1 VFVKTNEK
9 TDGAN
14 SMSQEATGAPLEII
28 AASLRRERTRAGL
41 SLTEVARRAGLAKST
56 LSQLESGTG
65 NPSVETLWALGVAL
79 DVPFSRLV
87 EPDRPKVRVVRAGKG
102 PTVFAEHADYACT
115 LLSACPSG
123 ARRDIYVVRGEPG
136 PPRRSDPHMTGV
148 VEHIVLCAG
157 RARIGVMDDPEELLP
172 GDYICYPGD
181 VPHIFE
187 ALEPGTYGVEI
198 SEYI

>member
-1 VFVKTNEK
+1 
-9 TDGAN
+9 
-14 SMSQEATGAPLEII
+14 MSQEATGAPLEII

-87 EPDRPKVRVVRAGKG
+87 EPDRPKVRVIRAGKG

-115 LLSACPSG
+115 LLSACPPS
-123 ARRDIYVVRGEPG
+123 ARRDMYLIRAEPG
-136 PPRRSDPHMTGV
+136 TPRRSDPHMTGV
-148 VEHIVLCAG
+148 MEHIVLCAG
-157 RARIGVMDDPEELLP
+157 RARVGVLEAPEELNP
-172 GDYICYPGD
+172 GDYISYPGD

>member
-1 VFVKTNEK
+1 MPNE
-9 TDGAN
+9 
-14 SMSQEATGAPLEII
+14 STGAPLEII
-28 AASLRRERTRAGL
+28 AASLRRERARAGL

-56 LSQLESGTG
+56 LSQLESGSG

-87 EPDRPKVRVVRAGKG
+87 EPERQQVKVIRAGKG

-115 LLSACPSG
+115 LLSACPSA
-123 ARRDIYVVRGEPG
+123 ARRDIYLVSAEPG
-136 PPRRSDPHMTGV
+136 VPRRSDPHMSGV

-157 RARIGVMDDPEELLP
+157 RARIGIMDDPAEMLP

-181 VPHIFE
+181 VPHLFE
-187 ALEPGTYGVEI
+187 ALEPGTFGVEI
-198 SEYI
+198 SEYH

>member
-1 VFVKTNEK
+1 
-9 TDGAN
+9 
-14 SMSQEATGAPLEII
+14 MSHEPTGAPLEII

-87 EPDRPKVRVVRAGKG
+87 EPDRPKVRVIRSGGG

-115 LLSACPSG
+115 LLSACPPS
-123 ARRDIYVVRGEPG
+123 ARRDMYLIRAEPG
-136 PPRRSDPHMTGV
+136 TPRRSDPHMTGV
-148 VEHIVLCAG
+148 MEHIVLCAG
-157 RARIGVMDDPEELLP
+157 RARVGLLEAPEELNP
-172 GDYICYPGD
+172 GDYISYPGD

>member
-1 VFVKTNEK
+1 
-9 TDGAN
+9 
-14 SMSQEATGAPLEII
+14 MSQEATGAPLEII

-87 EPDRPKVRVVRAGKG
+87 EPDRPKVRVIRAGEG
-102 PTVFAEHADYACT
+102 PTVFAEHADYACA
-115 LLSACPSG
+115 LLSACPPS
-123 ARRDIYVVRGEPG
+123 ARRDIYLIRAEPG
-136 PPRRSDPHMTGV
+136 TPRRSDPHMSGV
-148 VEHIVLCAG
+148 MEHIVLCAG
-157 RARIGVMDDPEELLP
+157 RARVGLLEEPEELAP
-172 GDYICYPGD
+172 GDYISYPGD

-198 SEYI
+198 SEYV

>member
-1 VFVKTNEK
+1 LFVKANRK

-14 SMSQEATGAPLEII
+14 GMSQETTGAPLAII

-87 EPDRPKVRVVRAGKG
+87 EPDRPKVRVIRAGKG

-115 LLSACPSG
+115 LLSACPPS
-123 ARRDIYVVRGEPG
+123 ARRDMYLIRAEPG
-136 PPRRSDPHMTGV
+136 KPRRSDPHMTGV
-148 VEHIVLCAG
+148 TEHIVLCAG
-157 RARIGVMDDPEELLP
+157 RARVGVLEAPEELLP
-172 GDYICYPGD
+172 GDYISYPGD
-181 VPHIFE
+181 VPHLFE

>member
-1 VFVKTNEK
+1 VFVKPNRT

-14 SMSQEATGAPLEII
+14 GMSQEPPGAPLEII

-87 EPDRPKVRVVRAGKG
+87 EPDRPKVRVIRAGKG

-115 LLSACPSG
+115 LLSACPPS
-123 ARRDIYVVRGEPG
+123 ARRDMYLIRAEPG
-136 PPRRSDPHMTGV
+136 TPRRSDPHMTGV
-148 VEHIVLCAG
+148 MEHIVLCAG
-157 RARIGVMDDPEELLP
+157 RARVGVLEAPEELHP
-172 GDYICYPGD
+172 GDYIAYPGD
-181 VPHIFE
+181 VPHLFE
-187 ALEPGTYGVEI
+187 ALEPGTYGVEV
-198 SEYI
+198 SEYA